1 MCVCLEHSTH
11 LLLVLAPGRVQR
23 LYEGGGMANEH
34 CVAGGSHDHTQHGQ
48 PDIRHTLWG
57 LASIPDA
64 QHMAHGLEQRKGVQ
78 LTPGVVLQ
86 IGSRE
91 SDKEKKKERL

>member
-1 MCVCLEHSTH
+1 
-11 LLLVLAPGRVQR
+11 
-23 LYEGGGMANEH
+23 MANEH
-34 CVAGGSHDHTQHGQ
+34 GVAGGSHDHTQHGQ

-78 LTPGVVLQ
+78 LTPGVILQ

-91 SDKEKKKERL
+91 SDKEKKKDRL